1 MQDYSGPEYKDLYK
15 EILIDSQWTYGKFCV
30 IPYPL
35 YQSSEQNEMILENL
49 FEEILS
55 ELYIIHKNDVIGRKE
70 LEEIAATKAQE
81 RFEDMCQ

>member
-1 MQDYSGPEYKDLYK
+1 MSGTIVINGENLR
-15 EILIDSQWTYGKFCV
+15 ILSI
-30 IPYPL
+30 
-35 YQSSEQNEMILENL
+35 MILEDL

-55 ELYIIHKNDVIGRKE
+55 ELYITHKDDVISRKE